1 VNGSK
6 STSGGRARRDKVVV
20 MQSIVPNLFVPS
32 IETCLPF
39 YVRLGFAKTV
49 GVPHPPDA
57 GDAAPLGFVIL
68 KHGEVELMLQTL
80 ASVAAD
86 VAGLEKDTYRSALYI
101 RVASLDPIRT
111 ALEGWP
117 RVVPERTTFYG
128 AREIIV
134 RDPAGNVLSFAAHE
148 S

>member
-1 VNGSK
+1 
-6 STSGGRARRDKVVV
+6 
-20 MQSIVPNLFVPS
+20 MQSIVANLIVSS
-32 IETCLPF
+32 IEECLPF
-39 YVRLGFAKTV
+39 YLRLGFEKSV

-57 GDAAPLGFVIL
+57 GEGALLGFVIL
-68 KHGEVELMLQTL
+68 KHGAVELMMQTRD
-80 ASVAAD
+80 SIAAD
-86 VAGLEKDTYRSALYI
+86 VAGLEKDAYRTALYV
-101 RVASLDPIRT
+101 RVDSLAPIRS